1 MKMPILFLKE
11 EATCKKNGD
20 ILWSDSYTVC
30 KQLLLEL
37 EANADDTKQVKS
49 PAQTCQAKSH
59 RARERTGGVSA
70 ELAWQLLPAIPPS
83 RVHLNP
89 VVLLDPTQ

>member
-1 MKMPILFLKE
+1 MPILFLKE
-11 EATCKKNGD
+11 EATWKKNGD
-20 ILWSDSYTVC
+20 ILWSDSYTAC

-37 EANADDTKQVKS
+37 DTNADDTKQVKS
-49 PAQTCQAKSH
+49 PAQTCQAKGQQ
-59 RARERTGGVSA
+59 AWERTGGVSS

-83 RVHLNP
+83 RVHLSP